1 MYIVYICIYC
11 IYCWFPFPHFILNF
25 TRMKLISSSGR
36 RGQTLALSWTKTR
49 VFFEKHIENKHL
61 CRTDNNFHYL
71 CKSNIAV
78 INLIVGSRNMIEV
91 L

>member
-1 MYIVYICIYC
+1 MYECILYILLVSISSLYFKL
-11 IYCWFPFPHFILNF
+11 YQDEA
-25 TRMKLISSSGR
+25 LISLSGR
-36 RGQTLALSWTKTR
+36 RGQTLALSWIKTR

-61 CRTDNNFHYL
+61 CRTDKNFHYL